1 MIHRRTTATTVL
13 EYLRKVILPEY
24 EELRKVEPKGTAE
37 YVIARTRGKRG
48 GDTTENRNKR
58 RKQQKQNKCEP

>member
-1 MIHRRTTATTVL
+1 MDIVDPSTDDDGAGVFG
-13 EYLRKVILPEY
+13 EGDPEY